1 MSSESFHSVDD
12 VRLFIQQE
20 ELSHCIKFVTQ
31 TKSKDF
37 GNDSK
42 LYLISSLLSSTL

>member
-1 MSSESFHSVDD
+1 MAHERFQSVAD

-20 ELSHCIKFVTQ
+20 ELSHGVKFVTQ

-37 GNDSK
+37 GTDGK
-42 LYLISSLLSSTL
+42 M